1 MSSNKLEIS
10 QIIHNYRREKKLS
23 LKDFGYEL
31 GVSRNTIYNWENGK
45 VYNYNKVINKISDVF
60 PDFNPTGLSTDLD
73 FSKKGGHMVRTKDG
87 YFLYLDV
94 AGRLCRVSEENSD
107 IVEVNLKGEWVP
119 AKAP

>member
-1 MSSNKLEIS
+1 MNKIS
-10 QIIHNYRREKKLS
+10 DQIMLFRKSLNLSQVEFGKKI
-23 LKDFGYEL
+23 GVNRIT
-31 GVSRNTIYNWENGK
+31 VSRYEKGHLHDYTS
-45 VYNYNKVINKISDVF
+45 VINKISDAF
-60 PDFNPTGLSTDLD
+60 PGFNPSGLSIDLD

>member
-1 MSSNKLEIS
+1 MS
-10 QIIHNYRREKKLS
+10 
-23 LKDFGYEL
+23 D
-31 GVSRNTIYNWENGK
+31 
-45 VYNYNKVINKISDVF
+45 KISDNIIQYRHSKSLNQREFGEVIGVKRITISRWENDEILDPDKVIQKIKSAF